1 MKPLKTNYNSCSM
14 NILTTSNIE
23 KRYANHLA
31 LDDVSITVPQGSI
44 YGLLGPNGAGK
55 TTLIRI
61 INQITGPDKGQVEYN
76 GRPMKADDIFKIGYL
91 PEERGLYKKMKVGE
105 HALYLARLKGLS
117 RHDAMKRL
125 KHWFVKMEIQGWWDK
140 KIEELSKGMAQ
151 KIQFVVT
158 VIHEPNL
165 LIFDEPF
172 SGFDP
177 INANLIKNEIL
188 DLKKNGATVIFS
200 THNMGSV
207 EEMCDHITLINKSK
221 NILSGPIEKIRQDY
235 GSNVYEFTLKGDVEK
250 VRENLGS
257 NYELVSHKEDAGLV
271 KANVKVHNYS
281 EDNRL
286 LQQIIPV
293 AEIRGFRQVVPSM
306 NDIFIQVVQ
315 EYNKAHGLK

>member
-1 MKPLKTNYNSCSM
+1 M

-23 KRYANHLA
+23 KRFSNHLA
-31 LDDVSITVPQGSI
+31 LDDVSISVPQGSI

-61 INQITGPDKGQVEYN
+61 INQITGPDKGQVEFN
-76 GRPMKADDIFKIGYL
+76 GRTMKADDIFNIGYL

-117 RHDAMKRL
+117 RHEALKRL
-125 KHWFVKMEIQGWWDK
+125 KYWFVKMEIQGWWEK

-158 VIHEPNL
+158 VIHEPKL

-188 DLKKNGATVIFS
+188 ELRKNGATVIFS
-200 THNMGSV
+200 THNMSSV
-207 EEMCDHITLINKSK
+207 EEMCDHITLINKAK

-235 GSNVYEFTLKGDVEK
+235 GSNVFELILKGDLER
-250 VRENLGS
+250 VRQSLDA
-257 NYELVSHKEDAGLV
+257 NYELVSHKEDAGLT
-271 KANVKVHNYS
+271 KALVKVNEYS
-281 EDNRL
+281 ADNRL
-286 LQQIIPV
+286 LKQVLPA
-293 AEIRGFRQVVPSM
+293 AEILGFKQVVPSV

>member
-1 MKPLKTNYNSCSM
+1 M

-23 KRYANHLA
+23 KRFANHLA
-31 LDDVSITVPQGSI
+31 LDDVSVTVPEGSI

-61 INQITGPDKGQVEYN
+61 VNQITGPDKGQVEFM
-76 GRPMKADDIFKIGYL
+76 GRPIKADDIYSIGYL

-117 RHDAMKRL
+117 RNDAL
-125 KHWFVKMEIQGWWDK
+125 KKLKYWFERMEIQGWWDK

-158 VIHEPNL
+158 VIHEPKL

-221 NILSGPIEKIRQDY
+221 NILSGAIDKVRLDY
-235 GSNVYEFTLKGDVEK
+235 GSNVFELAFKGQVDEVTSA
-250 VRENLGS
+250 LDG
-257 NYELVSHKEDAGLV
+257 NYEVVSHKEDAGIV
-271 KANVKVHNYS
+271 KAQVKVHQFS
-281 EDNRL
+281 TDNRL
-286 LQQIIPV
+286 LKQVIPV
-293 AEIRGFRQVVPSM
+293 AEVVGFKQVVPSM

-315 EYNKAHGLK
+315 EYNKAHGHK

>member
-1 MKPLKTNYNSCSM
+1 M

-23 KRYANHLA
+23 KRFANHLA
-31 LDDVSITVPQGSI
+31 LDDVSVTVPEGSI

-61 INQITGPDKGQVEYN
+61 VNQITGPDKGQVEFM
-76 GRPMKADDIFKIGYL
+76 GRPIKADDIYSIGYL

-117 RHDAMKRL
+117 RNDAL
-125 KHWFVKMEIQGWWDK
+125 KKLKYWFERMEIQGWWDK

-158 VIHEPNL
+158 VIHEPKL

-221 NILSGPIEKIRQDY
+221 NILSGPIDKVRLDY
-235 GSNVYEFTLKGDVEK
+235 GSNVFELAFKGQVDEVTIA
-250 VRENLGS
+250 LDG
-257 NYELVSHKEDAGLV
+257 NYEVVSHKEDAGIV
-271 KANVKVHNYS
+271 KAQVKVHQFS
-281 EDNRL
+281 TDNRL
-286 LQQIIPV
+286 LKQVIPV
-293 AEIRGFRQVVPSM
+293 AEVVGFKQVVPSM

-315 EYNKAHGLK
+315 EYNKAHGHK